1 MPFLPMSDLL
11 SEAYANG
18 YAVPGFC
25 VWCAEAVQTV
35 LRVAERLRAPVIL
48 MNGPAEF
55 PMLAPAAIGAVAH
68 ALLPAYDVRAAL
80 LLDHGDSPERVRQC
94 MDAGYTSVML
104 DYSTRPL
111 EENVAALREVVALAH
126 PLDVTVE
133 GELGVVG
140 KANAAAVEGGEAAGL
155 TNPQQAA
162 DYVAATGVD
171 CLAVA
176 IGNAHGRYAKLPTL
190 DFGRLKRLRD
200 AVSVPLVLHGG
211 SGTPDEDLRRAISL
225 GIAKVNVA
233 TDLVATVRNSVMDQ
247 WQAES
252 NLWIPQAMEVA
263 MGAMAAVVA
272 RWIERTGAA
281 GRA

>member
-1 MPFLPMSDLL
+1 MPFVPMSDLL
-11 SEAYANG
+11 SDATDSG

-55 PMLAPAAIGAVAH
+55 PMLAPAAIGAVAQ

-80 LLDHGDSPERVRQC
+80 LLDHGDSIERVHEC
-94 MDAGYTSVML
+94 LDAGYTSVML

-111 EENVAALREVVALAH
+111 DENIAALREVVALAR
-126 PLDVTVE
+126 PRGVTVE

-140 KANAAAVEGGEAAGL
+140 KVDSTAVEGGDGDAL
-155 TNPQQAA
+155 TDPQGAA

-176 IGNAHGRYAKLPTL
+176 IGNAHGHYTKLPQL
-190 DFGRLKRLRD
+190 DFERLRQIRD
-200 AVSVPLVLHGG
+200 AVSVPLALHGG
-211 SGTPDEDLRRAISL
+211 SGTPDDDLHRAISL

-233 TDLVATVRNSVMDQ
+233 TDLVAAVRKSLMRQ
-247 WQAES
+247 WQDES

-263 MGAMAAVVA
+263 TEAMAEVVA
-272 RWIERTGAA
+272 HWIRRTGAA